1 MTKAGSLW
9 VGKLIIV
16 TDIIREIVQ
25 IFPVKI
31 VARARLVLVLILFNY
46 CAIKNKK
53 VRPCRLIIT
62 S

>member
-1 MTKAGSLW
+1 MAKARSLW

-31 VARARLVLVLILFNY
+31 VARARLVLVSILFNY
-46 CAIKNKK
+46 CAIKRNKTRQDLMM
-53 VRPCRLIIT
+53 V
-62 S
+62 